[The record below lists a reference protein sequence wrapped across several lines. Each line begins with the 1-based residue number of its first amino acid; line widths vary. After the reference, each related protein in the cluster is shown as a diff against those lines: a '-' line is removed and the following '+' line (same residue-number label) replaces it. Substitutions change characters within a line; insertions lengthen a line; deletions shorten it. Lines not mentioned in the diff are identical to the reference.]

1 MKTKGNIFRETSNSI
16 TLMKSAI
23 SGIQN
28 EFYFLVNQNQLY
40 NIFLDDSNL
49 SFSKKNKIYGE
60 TNPDE
65 LIVSYQ

>member
-1 MKTKGNIFRETSNSI
+1 
-16 TLMKSAI
+16 MKSAI

-49 SFSKKNKIYGE
+49 SLSKKNKIYGE